1 MDKWADMNGLE
12 VLWFLL
18 SNWDEGRGLWFI
30 IGFGLPIF
38 AISLI
43 IDHIDKKNNTKS
55 NWTIKYDG
63 EI

>member
-12 VLWFLL
+12 VLWYRL
-18 SNWDEGRGLWFI
+18 SNWDVGRGLWFI
-30 IGFGLPIF
+30 IGFGLTIF